1 MQVSLINVSLCFE
14 VKGFISSLESLWV
27 LNQQNLEKEKEK
39 RKLQRKSK
47 KIKKNTKKNRRRK
60 KRRSCSADMKLWFRA
75 QWWALVCG
83 FCSDSQFATS

>member
-14 VKGFISSLESLWV
+14 VRGFISSLESLWV

-47 KIKKNTKKNRRRK
+47 KKKKYKEK
-60 KRRSCSADMKLWFRA
+60 
-75 QWWALVCG
+75 
-83 FCSDSQFATS
+83 